1 MRQKRP
7 CRCTR
12 VASLAAAAVLS
23 AVVSGAMTQA
33 TAAGATPGD
42 PTLSIAQASSA
53 TPGSKPQTITI
64 TGGSEETPAA
74 EAVSL
79 DGTYVVTAGGSRSA
93 AVLGAVSFD
102 PAGTVTGGTL
112 SFITPGAGDGDG
124 GGEDGDSQ
132 SAPTT
137 TRTSTTAATASL
149 ATAATA
155 SSAGV
160 GADASAAPA
169 AAPADSAV
177 VTDCSVGGGSYTLS
191 ETGAGEAQIQLTC
204 ADGSPTVT
212 WRLFITATDGFTLAQ
227 QFRAVQLEPLSETA
241 DDGIID
247 LLLTLR

>member
-1 MRQKRP
+1 M
-7 CRCTR
+7 R

-33 TAAGATPGD
+33 SAAGATPGD

-53 TPGSKPQTITI
+53 TPGSQPQTITI

-74 EAVSL
+74 ETVSL

-112 SFITPGAGDGDG
+112 SFITPGTGDGDG
-124 GGEDGDSQ
+124 NGDGDGDNQ

-137 TRTSTTAATASL
+137 TRASATSTARLSTAATG
-149 ATAATA
+149 

-160 GADASAAPA
+160 GADASPAPPA

-212 WRLFITATDGFTLAQ
+212 WRLFVTATDGFTLAQ
-227 QFRAVQLEPLSETA
+227 QFRAVQLEPLSET